1 MVVPTTDKN
10 SAGSSYKTATAS
22 TTSGALDSTSDKS
35 GLLAF
40 GQFNALALRIK
51 TRDLRDGVWA
61 PPASKDDLPARTDLA
76 SGTSGA
82 GSLPTLVRVPFVPRF
97 AFIPLQQGATLV
109 SSSTYSLDSSTPSTL
124 AVRVVNAGSQ
134 PLRAIDVQLALIF
147 SGDLCP
153 DSASPYSCTI
163 GELKA
168 LNGCGGF
175 CGKTTATC
183 SFLVE
188 NSLGQPLN
196 AGQCPVETDPG
207 FIMPGET
214 GVFFF
219 SPKANSGLDAALT
232 GSLTG
237 AAENAPYITPG
248 AIYLGGVRL
257 DTSSG
262 ANGLSSFQSPDGC
275 SVGTGG
281 AGKQP
286 ADLSPANLVAAA
298 APTACTAAG
307 TLGKGVAAGFP
318 ANSGFSAVG
327 TSQLAQLIWEG
338 MTPPS
343 LSMAPSRFSVPTCAK
358 GYIRSTKC
366 ADGTS
371 GAVPCMSLCDACD
384 ENYYWFVADANKPE
398 DGICKACPDKCTMP
412 AGTLPKTSLP
422 LEKDGPC
429 TCPKKAA

>member
-1 MVVPTTDKN
+1 M
-10 SAGSSYKTATAS
+10 SSITK
-22 TTSGALDSTSDKS
+22 GALDSTEANA

-40 GQFNALALRIK
+40 GQFSAIALRIK
-51 TRDLRDGVWA
+51 TRDVRDGVWA
-61 PPASKDDLPARTDLA
+61 SGKAPPQRVDLA
-76 SGTSGA
+76 AGSVGA
-82 GSLPTLVRVPFVPRF
+82 GVLPSLVRVPFLPRF
-97 AFIPLQQGATLV
+97 AFIPLQQGTTLV
-109 SSSTYSLDSSTPSTL
+109 SSAYSQDSTAPSTL
-124 AVRVVNAGSQ
+124 AVRVANAGSQ
-134 PLRAIDVQLALIF
+134 PLRALDVQSALSF

-153 DSASPYSCTI
+153 DSATPYSCSVSTS
-163 GELKA
+163 LKA

-175 CGKTTATC
+175 CGETTATC

-196 AGQCPVETDPG
+196 AGQCPAATDPG

-219 SPKANSGLDAALT
+219 SPKANTDLVAAASQV

-237 AAENAPYITPG
+237 ASQNAPYITPG

-286 ADLSPANLVAAA
+286 ADLIPANLVAAA
-298 APTACTAAG
+298 ASTACTAAG

-343 LSMAPSRFSVPTCAK
+343 LSMAPPRFSVPTCAK
-358 GYIRSTKC
+358 GYIRSTKPTEKDTTQPATGSSC
-366 ADGTS
+366 VGP
-371 GAVPCMSLCDACD
+371 GPCLGLCDACD
-384 ENYYWFVADANKPE
+384 ENYYWFVAYANKPE
-398 DGICKACPDKCTMP
+398 DGICKPCPDKCTMP
-412 AGTLPKTSLP
+412 AGTFPKTSLP
-422 LEKDGPC
+422 ELR
-429 TCPKKAA
+429 